1 MFYTI
6 GEMAKLLGIP
16 TSTLRFYDRE
26 GMLPFMQR
34 TGGGIRMFS
43 DSDYGYLKLVEC
55 LKKSGLSLKDIKD
68 FIGMVLQGDETI
80 EQRLQLF
87 QKRKEEV
94 EKQQIE
100 LQNTL
105 DILRYKCWFYETA
118 RTAGTTA
125 ILENLKDEEIPGE
138 FQEVRRIL
146 KGRSPKNKGTNN
158 RIDKKSSVKSSVK

>member
-6 GEMAKLLGIP
+6 GEMAKLLGVP
-16 TSTLRFYDRE
+16 SSTLRFYDKE
-26 GMLPFMQR
+26 GILPFMQR

-68 FIGMVLQGDETI
+68 FIGMVLKGDETI

-94 EKQQIE
+94 EKQQRE

-118 RTAGTTA
+118 RAAGTTA
-125 ILENLKDEEIPGE
+125 VLENLKDDEIPAE

-146 KGRSPKNKGTNN
+146 KGKSLN
-158 RIDKKSSVKSSVK
+158 RKDIIF

>member
-6 GEMAKLLGIP
+6 GEMAKRLGVP
-16 TSTLRFYDRE
+16 TSTLRFYDKE
-26 GMLPFMQR
+26 GILPFMQR

-68 FIGMVLQGDETI
+68 FIGMVLKGDETI
-80 EQRLQLF
+80 EQRLGLF

-118 RTAGTTA
+118 KAAGTTA
-125 ILENLKDEEIPGE
+125 ALENLNDDEIPVE

-146 KGRSPKNKGTNN
+146 KGKSLNGKDILN
-158 RIDKKSSVKSSVK
+158 RTDKKPSAE